1 MGQSTSC
8 FQLSEADCIAC
19 TNCDWTENG
28 CVSNA
33 TQADWNDAQSVMYY
47 LGQLLI
53 IGMIVILLVLKM
65 LSLALKEAGQWTL
78 SPLFDVVATRF
89 L

>member
-1 MGQSTSC
+1 
-8 FQLSEADCIAC
+8 
-19 TNCDWTENG
+19 
-28 CVSNA
+28 
-33 TQADWNDAQSVMYY
+33 MYY